1 MPGIVQI
8 LHTFG
13 GVLNFHPHIHM
24 LLTAGGLAGEEWQK
38 CTFFPYDVLKSRFRA
53 ILVRMLR
60 AWVKEQVL
68 ALPGSVIRLWKR
80 KKGVET
86 FGDLLRTLFSVT
98 WYVHV
103 GERLANATYTIG
115 YIGRYAK
122 RPCISEAKITFYDG
136 ETVSFEYKDKV
147 TREHTTLELP
157 VMEFIARLIRHIPEK
172 GFHMVRYG
180 GLNANRSTLHE
191 IAKKA
196 VERLY
201 CLQPL
206 RSRLLLTW
214 RERVKRRTGVDPLV
228 CPHCLKEMRC
238 VERAYRARDGTLRVQ
253 TFA

>member
-1 MPGIVQI
+1 MPGIVQV

-13 GVLNFHPHIHM
+13 GTLNFHPHIHM
-24 LLTAGGLAGEEWQK
+24 LLTAGGLAGEEWRK

-60 AWVKEQVL
+60 AYVKENVL
-68 ALPGSVIRLWKR
+68 AIPQSIVRMWQR
-80 KKGVET
+80 KKGVSE
-86 FGDLLRTLFSVT
+86 FCDLLRSLFSVT

-136 ETVSFEYKDKV
+136 ETVWFEYRDKV

-172 GFHMVRYG
+172 DFQMVRHG
-180 GLNANRSTLHE
+180 GLNANRSGLREKAKRAVALLYGIRHLHTH
-191 IAKKA
+191 
-196 VERLY
+196 
-201 CLQPL
+201 
-206 RSRLLLTW
+206 LLLTW

-228 CPHCLKEMRC
+228 CPHCKKEMRC
-238 VERAYRARDGTLRVQ
+238 VEYAYRARDGTLKITRVV
-253 TFA
+253 